1 MKVVADSSFLIAL
14 ATIDAFPL
22 LSRIFSEIGIPE
34 AVYDEMV
41 TRGAGLPG
49 AEEVAGAEWIKR
61 ISVEDNDKVKAY
73 RVERLG
79 AGESET
85 LALAEEQ
92 KADLVLVD
100 DERAWEVAR
109 RKGIACLRS
118 LEFVLKAQRRQLLDV
133 EEAEAKLRQLGN
145 KRWISE
151 EVLEV
156 ALRQLKSR

>member
-1 MKVVADSSFLIAL
+1 
-14 ATIDAFPL
+14 
-22 LSRIFSEIGIPE
+22 
-34 AVYDEMV
+34 MV
-41 TRGAGLPG
+41 TQGAGLPG
-49 AEEVAGAEWIKR
+49 AKEVASAEWIKR
-61 ISVEDNDKVKAY
+61 LSVQDDDKVKAY
-73 RVERLG
+73 RAERLG

-85 LALAEEQ
+85 LALAEEL

-118 LEFVLKAQRRQLLDV
+118 LELVLEAHRRQLLDV
-133 EEAEAKLRQLGN
+133 EEAEVKLMQLGN

-156 ALRQLKSR
+156 ASRQLKSR

>member
-1 MKVVADSSFLIAL
+1 VKVVADSSFLIAL
-14 ATIDAFPL
+14 TTIDALPL
-22 LSRIFSEIGIPE
+22 LSRIFSELFIPQ
-34 AVYDEMV
+34 AVYDEVV

-49 AEEVAGAEWIKR
+49 AEEVAGAAWIKR
-61 ISVEDNDKVKAY
+61 ISVEDDDKVKAY
-73 RVERLG
+73 GAERLG

-118 LEFVLKAQRRQLLDV
+118 LELVLEAYRWQLLDA
-133 EEAEAKLRQLGN
+133 EEAEAKLVQLGK

-151 EVLEV
+151 EVLEA